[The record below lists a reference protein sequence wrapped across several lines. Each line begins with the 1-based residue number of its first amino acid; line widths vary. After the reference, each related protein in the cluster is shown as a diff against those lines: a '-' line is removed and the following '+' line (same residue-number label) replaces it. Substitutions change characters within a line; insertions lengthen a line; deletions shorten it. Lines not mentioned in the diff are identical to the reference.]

1 MDGKICQIS
10 EKDERRILGEL
21 KYEGRKR
28 EERELKGELY
38 EIARTRE

>member
-10 EKDERRILGEL
+10 EKDERRILGEW
-21 KYEGRKR
+21 KYEGRER
-28 EERELKGELY
+28 ERELRGELY